1 MRVEH
6 LTGATGCEYTL
17 STLSNNFPASPPPSV
32 PDAIFTQ
39 YPRDHLTV
47 PYARQATLAV
57 SSEEYVFYAVNPAQ
71 QVYAAYFDFCTK
83 KELLPQFGIIMTS
96 SFSPIRIWRVDAYQR
111 CNAAGCGANLV
122 LQVDNPG
129 AFSNGTFGDGQDR
142 SSECTKTYNA
152 RITQLEYINEVNIAV
167 TVLHTDVN
175 SSFEEYR
182 TYWLNG
188 EAMQLNTLSSAS
200 GPRAHRARPLGPT
213 RCAPPCRSCQR

>member
-111 CNAAGCGANLV
+111 CNAAPIWC
-122 LQVDNPG
+122 
-129 AFSNGTFGDGQDR
+129 
-142 SSECTKTYNA
+142 
-152 RITQLEYINEVNIAV
+152 
-167 TVLHTDVN
+167 
-175 SSFEEYR
+175 
-182 TYWLNG
+182 
-188 EAMQLNTLSSAS
+188 
-200 GPRAHRARPLGPT
+200 
-213 RCAPPCRSCQR
+213 CRSTIQGPSPTGPLVTAGSQQRVHQDVQRGDHAA